1 MHNGSTGLVYF
12 GLACDDSAL
21 GMDAGVNR
29 QTGDC

>member
-1 MHNGSTGLVYF
+1 MHDGAIGLVYF

>member
-1 MHNGSTGLVYF
+1 MHDGSIGLVYF